1 MFILRPCSILKTHF
15 RMPGSLAFILYL
27 YTALFALVTKS
38 HWVRQIPY
46 SILLQVLNALLMS
59 LLPAI
64 NDSKKNGV
72 EATLNFTFIP
82 SLTAV
87 CCSAMNGG
95 CDACV
100 GGGGDPALC
109 AVTFDRRAG
118 EWRGAAEEGVALA
131 YLFTR
136 PHVVREAPDAT
147 GSVSHAFH
155 ARVSESA
162 SQVP

>member
-1 MFILRPCSILKTHF
+1 MAAAMGRSNLWSQL
-15 RMPGSLAFILYL
+15 LA
-27 YTALFALVTKS
+27 
-38 HWVRQIPY
+38 W
-46 SILLQVLNALLMS
+46 
-59 LLPAI
+59 
-64 NDSKKNGV
+64 
-72 EATLNFTFIP
+72 
-82 SLTAV
+82 
-87 CCSAMNGG
+87 
-95 CDACV
+95 

-147 GSVSHAFH
+147 GSVSRALH

>member
-1 MFILRPCSILKTHF
+1 
-15 RMPGSLAFILYL
+15 MPGSLAFILYL

-95 CDACV
+95 CDGALQFMVAAACV
-100 GGGGDPALC
+100 GGGGAPALC

-118 EWRGAAEEGVALA
+118 ECRGAAEEGVVLA

-147 GSVSHAFH
+147 GSVSRALH